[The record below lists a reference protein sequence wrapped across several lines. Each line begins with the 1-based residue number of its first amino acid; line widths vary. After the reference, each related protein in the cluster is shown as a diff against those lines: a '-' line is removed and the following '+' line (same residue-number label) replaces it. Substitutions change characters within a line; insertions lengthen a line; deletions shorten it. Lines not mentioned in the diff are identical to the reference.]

1 MGILELQLKKSESVI
16 KEELIKIFLRKYYK
30 MKENTEL
37 EIKKTENKKNN
48 KKRKKDVKIKWKN

>member
-1 MGILELQLKKSESVI
+1 MGILELQIKKSESVI
-16 KEELIKIFLRKYYK
+16 KEELSKIFLRKYYK

-37 EIKKTENKKNN
+37 KITKTENIK